1 MASRQDELEI
11 FKTQI
16 NLSEYAAS
24 VGYQINAKKTYQ
36 GGAEGGGST
45 VMRSASDPT
54 DVIVIGKDTDN
65 HWIYWHVSVGK
76 GSLASDAGSIIDF
89 LQNRRGGKDAFPLG
103 LVRQEL
109 RPWVN
114 GSVRTRPSK
123 SAFVSDL
130 RPISKDLMKVKAK
143 WEGMRAITS
152 HRYLEEERC
161 IPAAVLTLERFAGR
175 IRTDWRDNAIF
186 PHFNREGV
194 CGYEMKNHQFTSF
207 SSGGEKGLW
216 CSQGRAGDTA
226 LVIAEDAIDALS
238 YAALKHDPQ
247 ARYFSTGGALS
258 PKQEPLIRSAMEL
271 MPKGGKIILA
281 FDHDAGGD
289 SLAERIKA
297 LFLDLRG
304 AGLELIDDRPP
315 TPGDDWNDVLRAS
328 IAERTSIP
336 ERNPAMKT

>member
-54 DVIVIGKDTDN
+54 DVIVIGKDTDS

-114 GSVRTRPSK
+114 GSVRTRPAK

-130 RPISKDLMKVKAK
+130 RPDIS
-143 WEGMRAITS
+143 
-152 HRYLEEERC
+152 
-161 IPAAVLTLERFAGR
+161 
-175 IRTDWRDNAIF
+175 
-186 PHFNREGV
+186 
-194 CGYEMKNHQFTSF
+194 
-207 SSGGEKGLW
+207 
-216 CSQGRAGDTA
+216 
-226 LVIAEDAIDALS
+226 
-238 YAALKHDPQ
+238 PQ
-247 ARYFSTGGALS
+247 
-258 PKQEPLIRSAMEL
+258 QEPLIKSAMEL
-271 MPKGGKIILA
+271 MPEGGKIILA
-281 FDHDAGGD
+281 FDHDAGAD
-289 SLAERIKA
+289 SLAARIKA
-297 LFLDLRG
+297 LFSDLRG
-304 AGLELIDDRPP
+304 ARLELIDDRPP

-328 IAERTSIP
+328 IAERTPIP
-336 ERNPAMKT
+336 GRNPEP